1 MEIILTVIVIL
12 WIGSIITTR
21 RIGIVDII
29 GLPPLLYFIFK

>member
-1 MEIILTVIVIL
+1 MKIILTIAAVL

-29 GLPPLLYFIFK
+29 GLPILLFYF